1 MSPLPTSDAVHA
13 KLAWDSQIAIVV
25 STLADGRILEV
36 NDSFVN
42 LLGYARD
49 EMIGQTSA
57 GLGLWV
63 DPEQRAQLT
72 AALMAGQPLRDF
84 EATVRTKSGA
94 ELQVLATVSQVEID
108 GRTCLLT
115 QLFDVTAYRQGET
128 QFRALVEQLPIITYT
143 HALDDPLTITYISPQ
158 VETVLGYAPSE
169 VLAGQPAFL
178 TTRTHADDR
187 TSLREAVERTRATG
201 EPFRAE
207 YRVQARDGR
216 WVWLRDEA
224 VLVRNTQGHPLLW
237 QGIITDI
244 SERRW
249 TEEARQAAEARYRA
263 LFTHSLD
270 AVLLGT
276 PDG

>member
-1 MSPLPTSDAVHA
+1 MLLRPVPHRTSSIMRCCTTASAGVLRSEDNACLKSAVEYSGRGESRPGTIQRGVRVPTKRCTMSPLLTNDAVHA
-13 KLAWDSQIAIVV
+13 KLVWDSPIAILV

-36 NDSFVN
+36 NDSFVD
-42 LLGYARD
+42 LFGYARD
-49 EMIGQTSA
+49 EMIGQTSV

-72 AALMAGQPLRDF
+72 AALMAGQSLRDF

-94 ELQVLATVSQVEID
+94 ELQVLAAVSHVEID

-201 EPFRAE
+201 EPF
-207 YRVQARDGR
+207 
-216 WVWLRDEA
+216 
-224 VLVRNTQGHPLLW
+224 
-237 QGIITDI
+237 
-244 SERRW
+244 
-249 TEEARQAAEARYRA
+249 
-263 LFTHSLD
+263 
-270 AVLLGT
+270 
-276 PDG
+276 